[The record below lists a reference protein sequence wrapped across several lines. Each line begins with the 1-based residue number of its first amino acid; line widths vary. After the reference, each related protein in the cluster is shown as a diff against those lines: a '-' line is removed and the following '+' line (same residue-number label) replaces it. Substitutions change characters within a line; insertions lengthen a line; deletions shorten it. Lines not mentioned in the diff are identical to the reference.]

1 MGGSKVWNSIS
12 MLLPHT
18 HAHTHIHTH
27 ITYVDNII
35 MSEDLEDLGR
45 MKVMSED
52 LEDLGRMKVDD
63 I

>member
-1 MGGSKVWNSIS
+1 MF
-12 MLLPHT
+12 LPHT

-52 LEDLGRMKVDD
+52 LEDLGRMKVDY

>member
-1 MGGSKVWNSIS
+1 MHIR
-12 MLLPHT
+12 T
-18 HAHTHIHTH
+18 YTHISHN
-27 ITYVDNII
+27 YVDNII

-52 LEDLGRMKVDD
+52 LEDLGRMKVDY